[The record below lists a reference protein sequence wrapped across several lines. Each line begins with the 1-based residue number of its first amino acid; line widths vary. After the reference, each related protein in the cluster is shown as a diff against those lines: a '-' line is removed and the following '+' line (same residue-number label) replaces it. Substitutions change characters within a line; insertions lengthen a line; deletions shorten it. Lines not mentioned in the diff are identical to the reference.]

1 MATAQII
8 GLEQTRHYLWWFP
21 GSPVRVRL
29 DLGVVRELKNRL
41 FGPNAEPAHLEEGLL
56 FGEIRNGATAIV
68 DFEPATPEN
77 VRSLVEMLPS
87 EKRGSLVGYY
97 RTESSDA
104 FRLNAQDHSLA
115 REHFARPYSVFL
127 LIHRNNLGPPTA
139 TFFFHDS
146 DCRMVDFA
154 FMEFPFD
161 PSLLASEQDGRTRRT
176 VQAHPI
182 AVVPAQPPATSAIA
196 VEPPRTKPN
205 SILKGLVW
213 TCSLV
218 SAAALAVSF
227 GSGSVRERYS
237 NVWHAVVGTLSKTSS
252 AYSAAKSGSRPL
264 ISLRAIKQSGFLALS
279 WDRDSPL
286 IAAATS
292 GVLSIRDGD
301 SSRVISCD
309 AAQLRDGSLLY
320 VPETDQVSMRLAVT
334 TPIRTY
340 TESVTVILPRVAER
354 PAVPPLPGA
363 PAGPAATSQTP
374 PGSGRVSQSSPD
386 LQDHS
391 ATRAAIP
398 IIEEPAPGTPAPPA
412 RTSPPPPGTD
422 PATYKPAVAILE
434 VQPKF
439 PAELQSLL
447 VQKTTVEVNV
457 TIDKTGSVI
466 QAEAIPQKLLNH
478 SLLNSVVN
486 ASMLW
491 KFRPAL
497 RNNQPVTS
505 ESILEFVFDP

>member
-1 MATAQII
+1 MATAQTI
-8 GLEQTRHYLWWFP
+8 GPEQTQRYLWWFP
-21 GSPVRVRL
+21 GSPVRVHL
-29 DLGVVRELKNRL
+29 DLGVVQELQNRL
-41 FGPNAEPAHLEEGLL
+41 FGHDAEPAHPQEGLL
-56 FGEIRNGATAIV
+56 FGEIRNGATAIL
-68 DFEPATPEN
+68 DFEPSKSES
-77 VRSLVEMLPS
+77 VRSLVEMLPPG
-87 EKRGSLVGYY
+87 KKGSLVGYY

-115 REHFARPYSVFL
+115 REHFARPYNVFL
-127 LIHRNNLGPPTA
+127 LVRRNSFGPPTA

-154 FMEFPFD
+154 FLEFPFD

-196 VEPPRTKPN
+196 AEPPRHKSN
-205 SILKGLVW
+205 SILKRLLW
-213 TCSLV
+213 TGSL
-218 SAAALAVSF
+218 ALAVALALSLN
-227 GSGSVRERYS
+227 SGSAGERYS
-237 NVWHAVVGTLSKTSS
+237 NVWHAVASTLSKTS
-252 AYSAAKSGSRPL
+252 AADSAAKSGSRPL
-264 ISLRAIKQSGFLALS
+264 ISLRAIKQSGFLALT

-301 SSRVISCD
+301 STRVISCD

-320 VPETDQVSMRLAVT
+320 VPETDQISMRLTVT
-334 TPIRTY
+334 TPIRAY
-340 TESVTVILPRVAER
+340 TESVTVILPRVTES
-354 PAVPPLPGA
+354 PAVPLLPRA
-363 PAGPAATSQTP
+363 PAGPAASPRTP
-374 PGSGRVSQSSPD
+374 SSKVSQSSPD
-386 LQDHS
+386 LRDRS
-391 ATRAAIP
+391 AVLAAIP
-398 IIEEPAPGTPAPPA
+398 IIEEPTPGPPA
-412 RTSPPPPGTD
+412 TLAQTLPPPSTE
-422 PATYKPAVAILE
+422 PARYKPAVAILK

-447 VQKTTVEVNV
+447 VLKTTVEVNV
-457 TIDKTGSVI
+457 TIDKTGRVI
-466 QAEAIPQKLLNH
+466 QAEAIPQKPLNH

-491 KFRPAL
+491 KFKPAL

-505 ESILEFVFDP
+505 ESILEFVFNP

>member
-1 MATAQII
+1 MATAQTI
-8 GLEQTRHYLWWFP
+8 GSEQTQRYLWWFP
-21 GSPVRVRL
+21 GSPVRVHL
-29 DLGVVRELKNRL
+29 DLGVVQELKNRL
-41 FGPNAEPAHLEEGLL
+41 FGPSQPAHPEEGLL
-56 FGEIRNGATAIV
+56 FGEIRNGATAIL
-68 DFEPATPEN
+68 DFEPSTQGN

-87 EKRGSLVGYY
+87 GKKGSLVGYY

-104 FRLNAQDHSLA
+104 FKLNAQDHSLA
-115 REHFARPYSVFL
+115 REHFARPYNVFL
-127 LIHRNNLGPPTA
+127 LVHRNSFGPPTA

-161 PSLLASEQDGRTRRT
+161 PSLLASEQDGRTRRN

-182 AVVPAQPPATSAIA
+182 AVVPAQPPATSATA
-196 VEPPRTKPN
+196 AEPPRNKPI
-205 SILKGLVW
+205 SILKRLVW
-213 TCSLV
+213 TGSLA
-218 SAAALAVSF
+218 SAVALAVILN
-227 GSGSVRERYS
+227 SGSVRERYS
-237 NVWHAVVGTLSKTSS
+237 ALWRAVTSTLSKTSG
-252 AYSAAKSGSRPL
+252 ADSAAKSGSRPL
-264 ISLRAIKQSGFLALS
+264 ISLRAIKQSGFLALT

-301 SSRVISCD
+301 STRVISCD

-320 VPETDQVSMRLAVT
+320 VPETDQISMRLTVT

-340 TESVTVILPRVAER
+340 VESVTVILPRVTEP
-354 PAVPPLPGA
+354 PAGPPLPRA
-363 PAGPAATSQTP
+363 PAGQAPSLRTP
-374 PGSGRVSQSSPD
+374 SGTVSQSSPD
-386 LQDHS
+386 LQDRS
-391 ATRAAIP
+391 AALAAIP
-398 IIEEPAPGTPAPPA
+398 IIEEPTPGPSEPPA
-412 RTSPPPPGTD
+412 GTLPSPPSAE
-422 PATYKPAVAILE
+422 PAKYKPAVAILK

-457 TIDKTGSVI
+457 TIDKTGRVI
-466 QAEAIPQKLLNH
+466 QAEAIPQRPLNR

-491 KFRPAL
+491 KFKPAL

-505 ESILEFVFDP
+505 ESILEFVFNP